1 MVFLLD
7 VASAGMDQMSLEDL
21 PPRWLTR
28 IAGQLVLAVS
38 RELSEGVIWVLQF
51 IT

>member
-1 MVFLLD
+1 MFFLLD
-7 VASAGMDQMSLEDL
+7 VASAGVMRLEDL
-21 PPRWLTR
+21 PPRWLTH